1 MYFQNALNFRE
12 LTQIIVILYVIEVRT
27 SHHRY
32 SIKNVFLE
40 IWQNSQENTVA
51 IVSFLIKMDA
61 SFIEKESLTQVFFC
75 EFCEI
80 SKNIFFTE
88 HH

>member
-61 SFIEKESLTQVFFC
+61 SFIEKESLTQVLFC

-88 HH
+88 HL